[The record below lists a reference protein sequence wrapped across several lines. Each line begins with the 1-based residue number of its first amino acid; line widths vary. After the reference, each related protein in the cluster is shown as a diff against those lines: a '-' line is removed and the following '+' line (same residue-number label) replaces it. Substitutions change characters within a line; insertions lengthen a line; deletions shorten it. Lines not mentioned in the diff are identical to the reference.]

1 MPTGFTAAVMEGRPI
16 DLTTFVLTCARSRGV
31 SVFLKDRDDFGP
43 VPDACEP
50 MSDYYPKAVAE
61 AQRLLD
67 EFLAMSPEQKAE
79 HVKTM
84 RDVMVARWEST
95 IVAEEVE
102 NKRLEGMLK
111 QVRTWKPPTEEHI
124 GLHLFMVDQLTIS
137 MHDVDYVRQM
147 VSANPP
153 LTDPAEI
160 EEHITN
166 LEEALRRNLT
176 NAKWSLEQETT
187 RRTQADAW
195 LKALHKSLPP
205 INPPV
210 QTPIPTT

>member
-1 MPTGFTAAVMEGRPI
+1 MPTGFTAAVMEGRPVHF
-16 DLTTFVLTCARSRGV
+16 TTFVLTCARSRGV

-43 VPDACEP
+43 VPDHCEP
-50 MSDYYPKAVAE
+50 VSDYYPKAVAE

-67 EFLAMSPEQKAE
+67 EFLTMSPEQKVE

-95 IVAEEVE
+95 IVKEEVE
-102 NKRLEGMLK
+102 NKRLEEMLK
-111 QVRTWKPPTEEHI
+111 QVMAWQPPTQEHI
-124 GLHLFMVDQLTIS
+124 GLHLFMAEQLTIS
-137 MHDVDYVRQM
+137 MHDVDHIRQM
-147 VSANPP
+147 VAANPP

-160 EEHITN
+160 EEQITN

-176 NAKWSLEQETT
+176 SAKWSLEQETT
-187 RRTQADAW
+187 RRAEADAW

-205 INPPV
+205 INPPE